1 MKIQRLFNELKVITE
16 NKEPIFTE
24 SGMTN
29 WSDKMKYG
37 FFPLCFGVLTDNI
50 TIDSKASEVE
60 IAEGG
65 VMVLGNDFGTV
76 SYVNDKCTGFGET
89 KTNKTINNLLDDRVG
104 LNLNNTFFTNFYL
117 GVRTHPDATMTK
129 RVEKLCKKYKEISYH
144 FFLIQ
149 LNRLNPKIIICLGH
163 DVKNALIDSETLF
176 GKWKPK
182 SNSIKKIHIDNNH
195 IIDSGEVA
203 DRKFVLI
210 PHPCDLRNFNE
221 YHMNKLNGIIN
232 NYLKPRI

>member
-1 MKIQRLFNELKVITE
+1 MKIEVLFEELKKITADS
-16 NKEPIFTE
+16 EPDFTK
-24 SGMTN
+24 SGMIN
-29 WSDKMKYG
+29 WYDKMKYG
-37 FFPLCFGVLTDNI
+37 FFPLGFGILTEDI
-50 TIDSKASEVE
+50 TLDSKADDVE

-76 SYVNDKCTGFGET
+76 GYVKDKCSGIGET
-89 KTNKTINNLLDDRVG
+89 NTNKTINNLLDDRVG
-104 LNLNNTFFTNFYL
+104 LNRNDTFFTNFYL

-129 RVEKLCKKYKEISYH
+129 RVEELQKEYKKICYE

-149 LNRLNPKIIICLGH
+149 LKLLKPKTIICLGH
-163 DVKNALIDSETLF
+163 DVKNALIESEQSNSF
-176 GKWKPK
+176 INWAPK
-182 SNSIKKIHIDNNH
+182 SISIKKIHIDKKH
-195 IIDSGEVA
+195 IIESGEVA

-232 NYLKPRI
+232 N